1 MAGRG
6 FSVFILVFVLAT
18 ILAAFLIYGGVEVFP
33 ETCRCVS
40 EKIWIERAAYWTNR
54 SDSASFT
61 VAVRNVGS
69 VDVVLAVIRI
79 VDTNENKTVKIWIS
93 CFKNTSYYE
102 FFSTKT

>member
-18 ILAAFLIYGGVEVFP
+18 ILAVFLIYGGVEVLP
-33 ETCRCVS
+33 EAYRSVCG
-40 EKIWIERAAYWTNR
+40 EIWIEEIAYWTNM

-69 VDVVLAVIRI
+69 VDAVLAVIRI
-79 VDTNENKTVKIWIS
+79 IDISENKTVKI
-93 CFKNTSYYE
+93 
-102 FFSTKT
+102 